1 MKKLFW
7 FAVFLFLVNSCEG
20 QKSNS
25 SDTSADLV
33 RRPVFADKFYPGD
46 STKLTNAIKAFL
58 NEARPRAI
66 DTLMAIIVPHAGYIF
81 AGQIIA
87 DAYNQVKENEYD
99 VIVVLGTNHT
109 TAGFEEIGVYPKG
122 AFATPIGMSVIDNK
136 LADELMKEDA
146 DVVTNLAV
154 HAQEHSIEV
163 QLPFIEYL
171 FPRAKILPLIV
182 GSPDIDMCAK
192 FGKVLAGVLKG
203 KRALIVASSDLSH
216 YPGFDDAIKVDNT
229 TLKTI
234 ARMDITEIKS
244 EMEGQLDRNI
254 PQLVTCACGEAPIL
268 AAVAAAKAL
277 SADRASIVSYTN
289 SGYTPAGAAD
299 RVVGYGAVVLGKGSA
314 STMVDSGSIV
324 VDSSYVLSSSDKR
337 SLLKYARQTL
347 ERIFSTSTVPL
358 PRDFNPLLN
367 LKRGAFVTLNKNGE
381 LRGCIGTMTE
391 DRPLS
396 TLVGAM
402 ALQAAFNDPRF
413 NPLTEQELS
422 QVEIEISV
430 LTPYKQV
437 DSADDIVLG
446 RDGVI
451 IRKGDKQGVF
461 LPQVATETGWSKE
474 VFLDE
479 LCHKAGLQAGDW
491 KTAQLFT
498 FQAVVFSESQI
509 R

>member
-163 QLPFIEYL
+163 QTAFHRISVS
-171 FPRAKILPLIV
+171 PR
-182 GSPDIDMCAK
+182 
-192 FGKVLAGVLKG
+192 
-203 KRALIVASSDLSH
+203 
-216 YPGFDDAIKVDNT
+216 
-229 TLKTI
+229 
-234 ARMDITEIKS
+234 E
-244 EMEGQLDRNI
+244 NI
-254 PQLVTCACGEAPIL
+254 
-268 AAVAAAKAL
+268 
-277 SADRASIVSYTN
+277 
-289 SGYTPAGAAD
+289 AAD
-299 RVVGYGAVVLGKGSA
+299 RWIAGHRHVCKVRKGPGR
-314 STMVDSGSIV
+314 GS
-324 VDSSYVLSSSDKR
+324 
-337 SLLKYARQTL
+337 
-347 ERIFSTSTVPL
+347 ERE
-358 PRDFNPLLN
+358 
-367 LKRGAFVTLNKNGE
+367 A
-381 LRGCIGTMTE
+381 
-391 DRPLS
+391 
-396 TLVGAM
+396 
-402 ALQAAFNDPRF
+402 
-413 NPLTEQELS
+413 
-422 QVEIEISV
+422 
-430 LTPYKQV
+430 
-437 DSADDIVLG
+437 SADSRKFGSFTLPGIRR
-446 RDGVI
+446 RD
-451 IRKGDKQGVF
+451 K
-461 LPQVATETGWSKE
+461 S
-474 VFLDE
+474 
-479 LCHKAGLQAGDW
+479 
-491 KTAQLFT
+491 
-498 FQAVVFSESQI
+498 
-509 R
+509 

>member
-1 MKKLFW
+1 MKKFFW
-7 FAVFLFLVNSCEG
+7 FAVFLFLVNSCQG
-20 QKSNS
+20 QRSNS
-25 SDTSADLV
+25 GYVPVDSI
-33 RRPVFADKFYPGD
+33 RRPVFADKFYPAD

-58 NEARPRAI
+58 NDARPRAI
-66 DTLMAIIVPHAGYIF
+66 ENPIAIIAPHAGYIF
-81 AGQIIA
+81 AGQIMA
-87 DAYNQVKENEYD
+87 DAYNQVRGNEYD

-109 TAGFEEIGVYPKG
+109 TAGFEDIGVYPKG
-122 AFATPIGMSVIDNK
+122 AFATPIGMSKIDDK
-136 LADELMKEDA
+136 LADELIKEDP
-146 DVVTNLAV
+146 DVVVNLAV

-182 GSPDIDMCAK
+182 GEPNIDMCAK
-192 FGKVLAGVLKG
+192 FGKVLAGILKG

-216 YPGFDDAIKVDNT
+216 YPGFDDAIEVDNI

-234 ARMDITEIKS
+234 AGMDIKEIKS

-277 SADRASIVSYTN
+277 GADRASIVSYTN

-299 RVVGYGAVVLGKGSA
+299 RVVGYGAVVLGKGSTSA
-314 STMVDSGSIV
+314 MVNSGPPV
-324 VDSSYVLSSSDKR
+324 VDYSYVLSSSDKKA
-337 SLLKYARQTL
+337 LLKYARQTL

-367 LKRGAFVTLNKNGE
+367 MKKGAFVTLNKNGE
-381 LRGCIGTMTE
+381 LRGCVGTMTE

-396 TLVGAM
+396 TVVGAM
-402 ALQAAFNDPRF
+402 ALQAAFNDRRF
-413 NPLTEQELS
+413 EPLTEQELA

-437 DSADDIVLG
+437 NSADDIVLA

-451 IRKGDKQGVF
+451 IKKGDKQGVF

-474 VFLDE
+474 VFLDQ
-479 LCHKAGLQAGDW
+479 LCYKAGLQTGDW
-491 KTAQLFT
+491 KGAQLFT
-498 FQAVVFSESQI
+498 FQADVFSESQI
-509 R
+509 H